1 VLERDR
7 LGVSVAFANDPLE
20 RGHTKVAAMERLK
33 RRSDFR
39 AVAQAA
45 GAGARAHANAFIL
58 QARPRAEGG
67 PPRVGFTVSK
77 QVGNAVERNLVRRRL
92 RELIRLAPR
101 AALSA
106 GHDYVLI
113 GRRAALKAAFD
124 AMMKELGGA
133 LRRVHSSGKHGSS
146 KSAAG
151 KSGSSK
157 SGGGTGASGA
167 LSPHRAG
174 RSKGGGG
181 KRQMGRQNRASQHE
195 H

>member
-1 VLERDR
+1 
-7 LGVSVAFANDPLE
+7 
-20 RGHTKVAAMERLK
+20 MERLK

-45 GAGARAHANAFIL
+45 GPGARLHASAFIL
-58 QARPRAEGG
+58 QARAREKAG
-67 PPRVGFTVSK
+67 PPRVGFTVSA
-77 QVGNAVERNLVRRRL
+77 QVGNAVERNRVRRRL
-92 RELIRLAPR
+92 RELIRLAPP

-106 GHDYVLI
+106 SHDYVLI
-113 GRRAALKAAFD
+113 GRRAALKVAFD

-133 LRRVHSSGKHGSS
+133 LRRIH
-146 KSAAG
+146 A
-151 KSGSSK
+151 SSK

-181 KRQMGRQNRASQHE
+181 KRQTDPEKRTSQHE

>member
-1 VLERDR
+1 
-7 LGVSVAFANDPLE
+7 
-20 RGHTKVAAMERLK
+20 MERLK

-45 GAGARAHANAFIL
+45 GQGTQQGARAHASAFIL
-58 QARPRAEGG
+58 QTRARTAEG

-77 QVGNAVERNLVRRRL
+77 QVGNAVERNRVRRRL
-92 RELIRLAPR
+92 RELIRLAPK
-101 AALSA
+101 AELSA

-113 GRRAALKAAFD
+113 GRRAALKVAFD

-133 LRRVHSSGKHGSS
+133 LRCVHAASQSAASKSSSS
-146 KSAAG
+146 KSD
-151 KSGSSK
+151 
-157 SGGGTGASGA
+157 GGTGALGA
-167 LSPHRAG
+167 LSPHRTG

-181 KRQMGRQNRASQHE
+181 KRQMGRQNRTSQHE

>member
-1 VLERDR
+1 
-7 LGVSVAFANDPLE
+7 
-20 RGHTKVAAMERLK
+20 MERLK

-45 GAGARAHANAFIL
+45 GAGARAHASAFVL
-58 QARPRAEGG
+58 QARVRAELG

-77 QVGNAVERNLVRRRL
+77 QVGNAVERNRVRRRL
-92 RELIRLAPR
+92 RELIRLAPPT
-101 AALSA
+101 ALSP

-113 GRRAALKAAFD
+113 GRRAALKVAFD

-133 LRRVHSSGKHGSS
+133 LRRVHGSGKSR
-146 KSAAG
+146 
-151 KSGSSK
+151 
-157 SGGGTGASGA
+157 GGTGASGA

-174 RSKGGGG
+174 PSKARGG
-181 KRQMGRQNRASQHE
+181 KRQIGPGKRTIQHE

>member
-1 VLERDR
+1 
-7 LGVSVAFANDPLE
+7 
-20 RGHTKVAAMERLK
+20 MERLK

-45 GAGARAHANAFIL
+45 GPGARVHASAFIL
-58 QARPRAEGG
+58 QARAREKAG

-77 QVGNAVERNLVRRRL
+77 EVGNAVERNRVRRRL
-92 RELIRLAPR
+92 RELIRLAPP

-106 GHDYVLI
+106 SHDYVLI
-113 GRRAALKAAFD
+113 GRRAALKVAFD

-133 LRRVHSSGKHGSS
+133 LRRIHASS
-146 KSAAG
+146 

-174 RSKGGGG
+174 RSKRGGG
-181 KRQMGRQNRASQHE
+181 KRQMDPEKRTSQHE

>member
-1 VLERDR
+1 
-7 LGVSVAFANDPLE
+7 
-20 RGHTKVAAMERLK
+20 MERLK

-45 GAGARAHANAFIL
+45 GAGARAHASAFTL
-58 QARPRAEGG
+58 QARERGKAG

-77 QVGNAVERNLVRRRL
+77 QVGNAVERNRVRRRL
-92 RELIRLAPR
+92 RELIRLAPP

-113 GRRAALKAAFD
+113 GRRAALKVAFD
-124 AMMKELGGA
+124 AMMKELSGA
-133 LRRVHSSGKHGSS
+133 VRRVHGSS
-146 KSAAG
+146 KSDSS

-157 SGGGTGASGA
+157 SGGGTGTSGA

-181 KRQMGRQNRASQHE
+181 KRQMGPEKRTSQHE

>member
-1 VLERDR
+1 
-7 LGVSVAFANDPLE
+7 
-20 RGHTKVAAMERLK
+20 MERLK

-45 GAGARAHANAFIL
+45 GARAHASGAFIL
-58 QARPRAEGG
+58 QARARAKTG

-77 QVGNAVERNLVRRRL
+77 QVGNAVERNRVRRRL
-92 RELIRLAPR
+92 RELIRLAPP

-113 GRRAALKAAFD
+113 GRRAALKVAFD
-124 AMMKELGGA
+124 GMMNELGGA
-133 LRRVHSSGKHGSS
+133 LPRVHNPC
-146 KSAAG
+146 KST
-151 KSGSSK
+151 
-157 SGGGTGASGA
+157 GGTGASGT
-167 LSPHRAG
+167 LPPHRAG

-181 KRQMGRQNRASQHE
+181 KRQTDPNKRTRQHE

>member
-1 VLERDR
+1 
-7 LGVSVAFANDPLE
+7 
-20 RGHTKVAAMERLK
+20 MERLK

-45 GAGARAHANAFIL
+45 GGGARVHASAFIL
-58 QARPRAEGG
+58 QARARGKAG

-77 QVGNAVERNLVRRRL
+77 QVGNAVERNRVRRRL
-92 RELIRLAPR
+92 RELIRLAPP

-106 GHDYVLI
+106 SHDYVLI
-113 GRRAALKAAFD
+113 GRRAALKVAFD

-133 LRRVHSSGKHGSS
+133 LRRIHASS
-146 KSAAG
+146 

-157 SGGGTGASGA
+157 SGSGTGASGA

-174 RSKGGGG
+174 RSKRGEG
-181 KRQMGRQNRASQHE
+181 KRQMDPEKRTSQHE